1 MEARPH
7 CALENQQQAA
17 DEGSALFS
25 PILRR
30 KVWILDQIGGRTGAY
45 IFVCG
50 ATKNIIVELYRTKD
64 EFPILFE
71 EVLIYIE
78 SKGFQVKRIH
88 FNSAAE
94 EIGSNVQKLGAHY
107 GFVLDPKPPYV
118 LERARLSR
126 ESSRRH
132 HACYA
137 SEDDVGAA
145 FSSEFLGT
153 CIEICSCGSQSCWS
167 KGARR

>member
-1 MEARPH
+1 MEERSY

-88 FNSAAE
+88 FDSAAE

-118 LERARLSR
+118 LDRARLSR

-153 CIEICSCGSQSCWS
+153 
-167 KGARR
+167 